1 MVEGK
6 ATLVVDLG
14 NSETRVKTKKGKSE
28 VLTILDNGYSEMD
41 YSDVAA
47 LVSNGEYTGMNSRI
61 FYMNGDLYCN
71 GLVCEREYF
80 STRFRPTSADK
91 KHSSITTKVT
101 LRNALRQGYEDLAKM
116 TGCEIDAIDVVWD
129 VVVLM
134 PPEDLESLVP
144 IQRDENGNTVKE
156 ITGWQKMSQTVKE
169 ITSINFLLP
178 DMKKDIKIDQVKV
191 LPEGFCALLAV
202 IFEKKGKLRPEYTYL
217 TDKDN
222 TTIIFDIGAGTTDIV
237 LAVGGKVISRS
248 RTTVAVGGNNVVQ
261 STRKYLKKNNINLRD
276 DAITRGCEEG
286 FVKSGEKTFNIVSQV
301 NRIKKQV
308 ATILIESVNQ
318 YFEQNN
324 LSINSITNMLVCG
337 GGAETP
343 SNADIHPMSMYL
355 VKKLTERSGN
365 SIGMVKIPEEEHYGP
380 HGKEIKT
387 MSPRLLNIIG
397 AGIAAD

>member
-1 MVEGK
+1 MVDGK
-6 ATLVVDLG
+6 ATLVIDLG
-14 NSETRVKTKKGKSE
+14 NSETRVETKKGGSE

-41 YSDVAA
+41 MSDVAA
-47 LVSNGEYTGMNSRI
+47 LVSNGEYNGMNSRI

-101 LRNALRQGYEDLAKM
+101 LPNALRQGYEDLAKM
-116 TGCEIDAIDVVWD
+116 TGCDIDSIDVVWD

-134 PPEDLESLVP
+134 PPEDLESSVP
-144 IQRDENGNTVKE
+144 IERDADGNVVKE
-156 ITGWQKMSQTVKE
+156 ITGWQKMSQTVKS

-178 DMKKDIKIDQVKV
+178 EVRKDIKIDKVAV

-237 LAVGGKVISRS
+237 LAVGGKVVSRS
-248 RTTVAVGGNNVVQ
+248 RTTVPVGGNNVVQ
-261 STRKYLKKNNINLRD
+261 SMRKYLKKNNINLRD
-276 DAITRGCEEG
+276 DAIIRGCEEG
-286 FVKSGEKTFNIVSQV
+286 FVRSGEKTFDIVTQV
-301 NRIKKQV
+301 NKIKKQV
-308 ATILIESVNQ
+308 AVILIEAANQ

-337 GGAETP
+337 GGAESP
-343 SNADIHPMSMYL
+343 KNPDIYPIAMYL

-365 SIGMVKIPEEEHYGP
+365 SIGIVKIPEASSTGISSGES
-380 HGKEIKT
+380 KT